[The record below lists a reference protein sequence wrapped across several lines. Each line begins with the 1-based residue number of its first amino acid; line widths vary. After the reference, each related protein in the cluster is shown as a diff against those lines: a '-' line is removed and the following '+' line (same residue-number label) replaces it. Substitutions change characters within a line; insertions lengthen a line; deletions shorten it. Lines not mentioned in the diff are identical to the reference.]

1 MELFALLVALGIY
14 VVRGGGAPVQQDD
27 WFHKLQGVLA
37 ARLSGSGSQIG
48 SVLLPAVAVQ
58 CVYLWAGHGLHG
70 LLQFA
75 LLVVVLLFSL
85 GRGNLGAAVVEYL
98 ERWSRGDF
106 QAAHELVQQE
116 VMAANG
122 CESGV
127 EDPAALHTLVR
138 GRLYYRSFE
147 RLFAVIF
154 WFILGGP
161 AAAFAYRLALLEEK
175 KALVGTPETNGGRLA
190 LRHWIEWVPA
200 RLLALSFALVGDFD
214 ACLRRWR
221 EVLDNT
227 RLEAVDVL
235 ESCGSAALDLQ
246 PPAADESPQVLIA
259 RGAAELDG
267 VEVLHRRALV
277 VWLVIIAL
285 LTMIG

>member
-1 MELFALLVALGIY
+1 MELFALLVALGIH

-27 WFHKLQGVLA
+27 WFHRLQGLLA
-37 ARLSGSGSQIG
+37 ARFSGSGLQVG
-48 SVLLPAVAVQ
+48 SVLLPAVVVQ

-116 VMAANG
+116 AMAASG
-122 CESGV
+122 RESGV

-147 RLFAVIF
+147 RLFPVIF
-154 WFILGGP
+154 WFILAGP
-161 AAAFAYRLALLEEK
+161 AAALACRLVLLEEQNSR
-175 KALVGTPETNGGRLA
+175 VGTPENDGGRLA

-221 EVLDNT
+221 EALDNT

-235 ESCGSAALDLQ
+235 EACGSAALDLQ
-246 PPAADESPQVLIA
+246 PPVADESLEALIA
-259 RGAAELDG
+259 RGAAE
-267 VEVLHRRALV
+267 VESVAVLHRRALV

-285 LTMIG
+285 LAMIV